1 MDKIEV
7 GNRLRHFIKQKF
19 SSYELVAAK
28 LGMKSPS
35 LQTYLRGE
43 SLPGAEILSKLS
55 DLGCDIEWLLLRKEN
70 PGEVSGDENDTIIR
84 KDKIIISQAEEL
96 MSMKVK
102 LEELKQK
109 VLELEE
115 DQSRL
120 MTEMGKMKVEKMRG
134 KTSVKKRIAK

>member
-1 MDKIEV
+1 MNKVEV

-19 SSYELVAAK
+19 KSYELVAAK
-28 LGMKSPS
+28 LGMKAPS

-55 DLGCDIEWLLLRKEN
+55 DLGCDIEWLLLRKDNPSDTSGKEN
-70 PGEVSGDENDTIIR
+70 ESISR
-84 KDKIIISQAEEL
+84 KDKIILSQAEEL
-96 MSMKVK
+96 TMMKVK

-115 DQSRL
+115 ESRIL
-120 MTEMGKMKVEKMRG
+120 SSMVDNKKMKQAKEEP
-134 KTSVKKRIAK
+134 KKQKELK

>member
-70 PGEVSGDENDTIIR
+70 PGEVSGNENETIIR

-109 VLELEE
+109 ILELEE
-115 DQSRL
+115 EQREL
-120 MTEMGKMKVEKMRG
+120 MREMGKKRVVEITEKKKVLK
-134 KTSVKKRIAK
+134 